1 METLRDDS
9 SPLVGSGYVPSDP
22 VSAPAE
28 VLRPVLGRR
37 EKEVLLAWFRCDSK
51 EAAARELF
59 VSVNTVK
66 KHIERVRA
74 KYAAAGRPA
83 PTQALLLIRA
93 IQDGW
98 MDLETW

>member
-1 METLRDDS
+1 MPAQPT
-9 SPLVGSGYVPSDP
+9 
-22 VSAPAE
+22 APPAD
-28 VLRPVLGRR
+28 LIRPVLGQR
-37 EKEVLLAWFRCDSK
+37 EKEVLRAWFCCDSK

-98 MDLETW
+98 MDVQPW